1 MQSKDKNALSILET
15 VLASLEIPC
24 CELFWD
30 ENLMGKKP
38 KRFAVYSFDRDS
50 ADSLATSD
58 DGEILLDEI
67 TVSFYLKQDI
77 RYRLEFRDL
86 KISCIKALCAAG
98 FYISDG
104 YETYEKDTGL
114 KRFDLQLNYYYNESE
129 N

>member
-1 MQSKDKNALSILET
+1 MQSKDENALSKLET

-38 KRFAVYSFDRDS
+38 KRFVVYSFDRDE
-50 ADSLATSD
+50 AEHLCSD
-58 DGEILLDEI
+58 DESEILFDEI

-77 RYRLEFRDL
+77 QNRLEFRDL
-86 KISCIKALCAAG
+86 KKSCKKALYAAG

-114 KRFDLQLNYYYNESE
+114 KRFDLNLNYYSESE
-129 N
+129 E

>member
-1 MQSKDKNALSILET
+1 MNKRNELSEQQAVIEW
-15 VLASLEIPC
+15 
-24 CELFWD
+24 CEWYSGKY

-38 KRFAVYSFDRDS
+38 KQFAVYSFDFDGTVC
-50 ADSLATSD
+50 LATAD

-77 RYRLEFRDL
+77 QNRFEFRNL
-86 KISCIKALCAAG
+86 KKTCKKVLCAAG

-129 N
+129 D

>member
-1 MQSKDKNALSILET
+1 MQSKDENALSILET
-15 VLASLEIPC
+15 VLANLKIPC

-38 KRFAVYSFDRDS
+38 KQFAVYSFDFDGTVC
-50 ADSLATSD
+50 LATAD

-77 RYRLEFRDL
+77 RNRLEFRNL
-86 KISCIKALCAAG
+86 KKSCKKALHAAG

-129 N
+129 D

>member
-1 MQSKDKNALSILET
+1 MQSKDENVLTILET

-38 KRFAVYSFDRDS
+38 KRFAVYSFDRDE
-50 ADSLATSD
+50 AEHLCSD
-58 DGEILLDEI
+58 DESEILFDEI

-77 RYRLEFRDL
+77 QNRLEFRDL
-86 KISCIKALCAAG
+86 KKSCKNALYAAG

>member
-1 MQSKDKNALSILET
+1 MQSKDENALSILET
-15 VLASLEIPC
+15 VLANLKIPC

-38 KRFAVYSFDRDS
+38 KQFAVYSFDFDGTVC
-50 ADSLATSD
+50 LATAD

-77 RYRLEFRDL
+77 QNRFEFRNL
-86 KISCIKALCAAG
+86 KKTCKKVLCAAG

-129 N
+129 D